1 MVGASAER
9 WAFALLLISH
19 ILIDFS
25 YHIKPMFMGL
35 AGILSTRSYLKAP
48 LYHLIYE
55 WEDDLATAL
64 RVPVLNALPPLR
76 RVIINRLSRKV
87 LRVAGQKTLAAVSN
101 MVETANLF
109 RPSNGYYLVYELG
122 ANVEPNFSTSPK
134 AIPAFIDLW
143 QQNNWQAFEVLYRAC
158 PLVLISSLETLEYMK
173 STGCSLNLAH
183 FPLSLS
189 DRHRAAPGTV
199 YEKEYDILLAGKLD
213 VRTSQILRD
222 YLQTFSQKYPKVEY
236 LYQQEIAGE
245 FHYVSNLRGPIGKFQ
260 SRESYIGLLQASK
273 ISFYSTPGLDGGEKR
288 TGGFNPVTP
297 RYLELLNAQCLLL
310 GRYPDNA
317 ETRFYEVDKVC
328 PNITSYEQFEQ
339 TILQYLAMQTAPLDL
354 YTEILQ
360 KHYTSQRAIQLQE
373 LLKQLN

>member
-1 MVGASAER
+1 
-9 WAFALLLISH
+9 
-19 ILIDFS
+19 
-25 YHIKPMFMGL
+25 MGL

-55 WEDDLATAL
+55 WEDDLAAGL
-64 RVPVLNALPPLR
+64 GVPVLDALPPFR
-76 RVIINRLSRKV
+76 RALINRLSRKA
-87 LRVAGQKTLAAVSN
+87 LRTAGQRTLAAVSN
-101 MVETANLF
+101 LVETANVF

-122 ANVEPNFSTSPK
+122 ANNEPNFSTSPK

-143 QQNNWQAFEVLYRAC
+143 KHTDWKAFEALYRAC
-158 PLVLISSLETLEYMK
+158 PLVLISSLETLEYMQ
-173 STGCSLNLAH
+173 SIGCSLNLAH

-199 YEKEYDILLAGKLD
+199 YEKKYDILLAGKLD

-222 YLQTFSQKYPKVEY
+222 YLETFSQKYPKVEY
-236 LYQQEIAGE
+236 LYQQEIDGE
-245 FHYVSNLRGPIGKFQ
+245 FHYVSNQRGPLGKFQ

-317 ETRFYEVDKVC
+317 ETRFYELEKVC
-328 PNITSYEQFEQ
+328 PNVASYEQFEQ
-339 TILQYLAMQTAPLDL
+339 TVLHYLAQETAPLDL
-354 YTEILQ
+354 YNEILQ